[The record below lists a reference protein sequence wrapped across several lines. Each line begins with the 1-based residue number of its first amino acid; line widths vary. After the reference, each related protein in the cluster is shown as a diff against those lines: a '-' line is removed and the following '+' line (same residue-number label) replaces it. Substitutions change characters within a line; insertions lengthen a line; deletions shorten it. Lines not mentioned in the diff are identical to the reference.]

1 MGGRRRSKKS
11 KSRKN
16 RKTRRG
22 GFAPASFEGAV
33 RGADGQPAGAAF
45 TAAGVSGSHVNMN
58 ASNYGGAPSTAA
70 GYSGGR
76 RSRKHRSRKHRSRR
90 MRGGSDGS
98 RVFTEFRG
106 ESIGGNAPSAAIR
119 GPVYTGSQP
128 S

>member
-22 GFAPASFEGAV
+22 GAAPPSFEGAI

-45 TAAGVSGSHVNMN
+45 TAVSTAGLHPVAGS
-58 ASNYGGAPSTAA
+58 SYSGAPSTAA

-76 RSRKHRSRKHRSRR
+76 RSRKHRHRRHRSRR

-106 ESIGGNAPSAAIR
+106 ESIGANAPSAAVR